1 MGITVFS
8 CVYAPMCWK
17 QHVLTTVSA
26 VNGAVTAMVENGVD
40 LGQIVQKK
48 HCSVFVQK
56 LWLY

>member
-56 LWLY
+56 L